1 MSCLISMHA
10 MFVIYHKR
18 LSCACNNEVWIG
30 YSARANPHSNN
41 MLPANWKKEYLK
53 QDVQDYKTEF
63 KLRSEYD
70 VSFLIL
76 LGL

>member
-1 MSCLISMHA
+1 MKCGLDI
-10 MFVIYHKR
+10 
-18 LSCACNNEVWIG
+18 
-30 YSARANPHSNN
+30 
-41 MLPANWKKEYLK
+41 LPELTLTPTICSLQTGKKEYLK